1 MSNVIT
7 SSGPRIMI
15 GDRTLATCHGADS
28 LLATRRAKR
37 WAKMLSVAPDL
48 LAACKKALPELQA
61 LYESVLDDPFQA
73 GELANVICAVQYAIQ
88 KAEGEPCP
96 PN

>member
-1 MSNVIT
+1 M
-7 SSGPRIMI
+7 P
-15 GDRTLATCHGADS
+15 
-28 LLATRRAKR
+28 TRMNEA
-37 WAKMLSVAPDL
+37 APDL

-61 LYESVLDDPFQA
+61 LYESVIDDVFQA
-73 GELANVICAVQYAIQ
+73 AEVLLVISQLRNAIR